1 MDWGLWH
8 CTGDRDQ
15 DHSHGKEMQK
25 SKMAVWGGLTNS
37 CESPWQWLNQTC
49 CCCCSVAKS
58 YSLLLHG
65 LQHARLFCTPL
76 SPGVCSDSCPLS
88 QWCHQTTSSF
98 VVPFSFCLQSLSA
111 FHIGWPEYWS
121 FSISPSNPGLIS
133 FRADWFDPPE
143 VQGTLNS
150 LLQHQFFGSQ
160 SALWTYKILIIP
172 VGFC

>member
-1 MDWGLWH
+1 
-8 CTGDRDQ
+8 
-15 DHSHGKEMQK
+15 
-25 SKMAVWGGLTNS
+25 MAVWGGLTNS

-98 VVPFSFCLQSLSA
+98 VVPFSCLQSFPRSVSFRLSQLFA
-111 FHIGWPEYWS
+111 SGGQRIRASASVLPVNIQAWFL
-121 FSISPSNPGLIS
+121 FRLTGLIS
-133 FRADWFDPPE
+133 MQSTRPSRVFSNITIWK
-143 VQGTLNS
+143 
-150 LLQHQFFGSQ
+150 HQFLGGTQRS
-160 SALWTYKILIIP
+160 LWANCHILTWLLEKP
-172 VGFC
+172 

>member
-1 MDWGLWH
+1 MDGGSWH
-8 CTGDRDQ
+8 CTADRDQ
-15 DHSHGKEMQK
+15 DLPQEKEMLK

-37 CESPWQWLNQTC
+37 CDSPWQWLNQTC

-98 VVPFSFCLQSLSA
+98 VVPFSCLQSFPASGSFPMSWLFTSGGQSINTPFLQLHNIRA
-111 FHIGWPEYWS
+111 FHYQRNGHESEQTPGDSGVQKSLACWS
-121 FSISPSNPGLIS
+121 PWSS
-133 FRADWFDPPE
+133 RE
-143 VQGTLNS
+143 
-150 LLQHQFFGSQ
+150 
-160 SALWTYKILIIP
+160 
-172 VGFC
+172 